1 MQEESKKEEHR
12 IFDQIYSECCECKV
26 ARRKISEAMRR
37 VRCWFNKEFT
47 QSEMIPKEF
56 EQFQPQNETERV
68 KHLWNKFL

>member
-12 IFDQIYSECCECKV
+12 IFDQIYTDCCQCKV

-47 QSEMIPKEF
+47 RSEIIPKEF
-56 EQFQPQNETERV
+56 EQFQSQNEIEHV
-68 KHLWNKFL
+68 KQLWNKFL